1 MRPRA
6 VFFDVGNTL
15 LQPYPSVSSVC
26 QEVLSE
32 FGHSADLEAIES
44 LMPLVDAY
52 YEDRYRADDTFWTDE
67 EETSSVW
74 VGMYSLLCE
83 RLGIADQAPVIAR
96 RVYDEFGKPGRWRPY
111 PDVAPAV
118 TALRDAG
125 IMTGIISNWDR
136 RLASLIEGLGLGGM
150 FDVVVSSADVGLRKP
165 DPRVFVLACERLGVA
180 PEEAVHVGDH
190 HYADVLGARA
200 VGMTPVLIQ
209 RTGSDVMPAMAAC
222 ATIRTFVELPDV
234 LGLED

>member
-1 MRPRA
+1 MQPRA

-26 QEVLSE
+26 QEVLRG
-32 FGHSADLEAIES
+32 FGHVADLAAIES

-83 RLGIADQAPVIAR
+83 RLGIADQAPTIAR
-96 RVYDEFGKPGRWRPY
+96 RVYDEFGKPERWRPY
-111 PDVAPAV
+111 PDVVPAV
-118 TALRDAG
+118 RAMRAAG
-125 IMTGIISNWDR
+125 VRTGIISNWDT
-136 RLASLIEGLGLGGM
+136 RLPSLIEGLGLGAL
-150 FDVVVSSADVGLRKP
+150 FDAVISSADVGLRKP
-165 DPRVFVLACERLGVA
+165 DPRIFALACERLDVEPG
-180 PEEAVHVGDH
+180 EAVHVGDH

-200 VGMTPVLIQ
+200 VGIMPVLIQ
-209 RTGSDVMPAMAAC
+209 RNGDAGSVRAAC
-222 ATIRTFVELPDV
+222 ATIRSFDELPRL
-234 LGLED
+234 LGLGG

>member
-15 LQPYPSVSSVC
+15 LRPYPSVSSVC
-26 QEVLSE
+26 QEVLGE
-32 FGHSADLEAIES
+32 FGHVTDLGAIES

-74 VGMYSLLCE
+74 VGMYSVLCE
-83 RLGIADQAPVIAR
+83 RLGIREQAPTIAR

-111 PDVAPAV
+111 PDVVPV
-118 TALRDAG
+118 VRSLRDVG
-125 IMTGIISNWDR
+125 LKTGIISNWDR
-136 RLASLIEGLGLGGM
+136 RLTSLIGGLGLGEL
-150 FDVVVSSADVGLRKP
+150 FDIVVSSADVGLRKP
-165 DPRVFVLACERLGVA
+165 DPRVFMLACERLGVA

-190 HYADVLGARA
+190 HYADILGARA
-200 VGMTPVLIQ
+200 VGMMPVLVV
-209 RTGSDVMPAMAAC
+209 RAGDDVSGTTAC
-222 ATIRTFVELPDV
+222 AAIRSFEELPSL
-234 LGLED
+234 LGICD